1 MTAEE
6 LKRAGAIYFENIE
19 EGLRGYR
26 NEIHRISA
34 PAAFNMFRKMCE
46 ERGWED
52 VYVDFYYYTLEKT
65 AQEFL
70 SGLLNENERQYLER
84 FRSRGEALAGK
95 NPAEVFFPLDE
106 TLLAITAKF
115 NEKEALFSTFYFAGE
130 RKIRST
136 WWGNFNQEYIV
147 FRD

>member
-19 EGLRGYR
+19 EGLRSYR
-26 NEIHRISA
+26 NQIHRMSG
-34 PAAFNMFRKMCE
+34 PTAFNMFRKMCE

-65 AQEFL
+65 AQEL
-70 SGLLNENERQYLER
+70 LNGLLNENERQYLEK
-84 FRSRGEALAGK
+84 FRSGG
-95 NPAEVFFPLDE
+95 EVFFPLDE
-106 TLLAITAKF
+106 TLLSIAVKF

-136 WWGNFNQEYIV
+136 WWGNFNQEYID